1 MVRLFAIPIF
11 QLRHRWCQ
19 WLLAAVAAF
28 WLSACQL
35 GEREMNFVEDVQLAT
50 GATIQVDRSIRGKAL
65 GEVGGPGG
73 WEPTYM
79 SLEITSL
86 ATVDKPPK
94 WESVTGLL
102 PILFD
107 RDPTNG
113 EWALLATF
121 YTCEPWYQLGRP
133 KLPYAEFRVR
143 NGQWQRVDLSSQWL
157 GRDANVFTGMKLSGE
172 PKLLAIAEKK
182 RRDSNPAISRE
193 YVKIVDHWSS
203 GC

>member
-1 MVRLFAIPIF
+1 MTQIPFSRVRH
-11 QLRHRWCQ
+11 LR
-19 WLLAAVAAF
+19 LVVLPALVAVG
-28 WLSACQL
+28 LSACQF
-35 GEREMNFVEDVQLAT
+35 GEKKIQFTEEVQFASGET
-50 GATIQVDRSIRGKAL
+50 VKVDRSIRGKAL
-65 GEVGGPGG
+65 REIGGPGG

-79 SLEITSL
+79 SLDIT
-86 ATVDKPPK
+86 ARKTPDAPPK
-94 WESVTGLL
+94 WESFDGLL

-107 RDPTNG
+107 RDSNNG

-157 GRDANVFTGMKLSGE
+157 GREANVFTGMKSSGE
-172 PKLLAIAEKK
+172 PKLLTLAEKK
-182 RRDSNPAISRE
+182 RRNSDPAIARE
-193 YVKIVDHWSS
+193 YLKIVDHWST